1 LCSTPYI
8 PYAARRACSSGM
20 LTADQCRAR
29 AADMSRLAAE
39 STDEDRTRRLEAMS
53 EDWAALAATV
63 AEMEHLEAR
72 FISEQD
78 SLTLPQRPLL
88 N

>member
-1 LCSTPYI
+1 MYPKLSIVHAP
-8 PYAARRACSSGM
+8 GM
-20 LTADQCRAR
+20 LTADECRAR

-39 STDEDRTRRLEAMS
+39 STDEARTRRLEAMS

-63 AEMEHLEAR
+63 AEMEDLEAR
-72 FISEQD
+72 FVSEQD
-78 SLTLPQRPLL
+78 SLTLLEGPLP